1 MTPKPNG
8 LASAIGQLSREI
20 EAAMQGNGYYLAS
33 NKLREMKDLL
43 SLQVSPS
50 GGPSI
55 GLSTALQTVRA
66 KLGEE
71 VTDNRYYIASHT
83 LDVIAYIAERAEI
96 AGREPATGA
105 AAAATS
111 GPATAAP
118 APAAAMPVKS
128 FDDLAQE
135 ARARVEAV
143 TAAGSD
149 SEAPEPR
156 ASEPCMAHTADMA
169 PEKAPEEAPVAAPA
183 AASALSPAPAPASP
197 SPAEARRA
205 EHAQEQRPSLL
216 SGFIRSVFGG
226 RKRA

>member
-50 GGPSI
+50 DGPFI

-71 VTDNRYYIASHT
+71 VMDNRYYIASHT

-105 AAAATS
+105 AAAAAS
-111 GPATAAP
+111 EPATAEP
-118 APAAAMPVKS
+118 AHAAAMPVKS
-128 FDDLAQE
+128 FDDLARE

-143 TAAGSD
+143 TAASSD

-156 ASEPCMAHTADMA
+156 ASEPCMAHTA
-169 PEKAPEEAPVAAPA
+169 EKAPEEAPVAAPA
-183 AASALSPAPAPASP
+183 AVSAPSPAPAPASS
-197 SPAEARRA
+197 SPAEARLA

-216 SGFIRSVFGG
+216 AGFIRSVFGG